1 VTERLYY
8 SNSYLTGFDARVVAT
23 RLDNG
28 QAAVN
33 LDRTA
38 FYPTSGGQPN
48 DVGTLNGLAVVDV
61 TAEDGAIWHHLAGS
75 GGIPVGSSVQGD
87 VRWSRRYDH
96 MQQHSGQHLLSQVF
110 ERLFSYETVSVHIGE
125 DENTLD
131 LETPSLLQAQI
142 EQAETLANEMVYRAL
157 PITAYFVEESQLSML
172 QLRRPPKVTGSIR
185 IVEIEGYDYSAC
197 GGTHCRSTAELGPI
211 KIVRSERRR
220 STIRITFLCGSR
232 ALGDYARKHSLLA
245 ECAALFSTDMAQVP
259 TLIERAL
266 AQNKEQ
272 KRRIDDLTERLLLH
286 ESRVMLNEAE
296 LSRGVRIVR
305 ALREDLDAQAL
316 RVLASSLC
324 QEPRVVAL
332 LAGGSSGKLL
342 LAFGRS
348 ADLGDLG
355 PHMGDLLRET
365 LAQAGGNGGGKAAFA
380 QGGGVDLAEGQR
392 LLDFALVHVDGALG
406 RT

>member
-1 VTERLYY
+1 
-8 SNSYLTGFDARVVAT
+8 
-23 RLDNG
+23 
-28 QAAVN
+28 
-33 LDRTA
+33 
-38 FYPTSGGQPN
+38 
-48 DVGTLNGLAVVDV
+48 
-61 TAEDGAIWHHLAGS
+61 
-75 GGIPVGSSVQGD
+75 
-87 VRWSRRYDH
+87 